1 MRDRGPRPWCVAV
14 GSWAM
19 SVVLVALGSATP
31 ARAAFPGSNG
41 LIAFQT
47 PSGIGVAP
55 PGGDPIPLGPP
66 ATRSSFMFPAWSP
79 DGSRLAFIRNSRV
92 CVMDADGSHV
102 RCVGEKDQGTEW
114 PAWSPDNSTVVFAR
128 KSDVWSVNV
137 DAPAPVAV
145 NLTGTGRIDEGY
157 PAVSP
162 DGSLIAYDR
171 YRLRGGHTQIF
182 VMGPDGS
189 DPHGLTNSVMTSHDP
204 DWSPDGTHILF
215 ELYPDAGTNVLA
227 VMQADGG
234 DQQVIFDRSVADAVY
249 SPDGQRIAF
258 TRLTGPNLIPRVWGI
273 HADGSHL
280 TRLVSDTQGGHY
292 YFPSWQPVSG

>member
-1 MRDRGPRPWCVAV
+1 MRDRGSAPWRVAV

-19 SVVLVALGSATP
+19 CVLVMLGIATP
-31 ARAAFPGSNG
+31 AQAAFPGSNG

-47 PSGIGVAP
+47 TNGIGVAH
-55 PGGDPIPLGPP
+55 PGGTPILLGPP
-66 ATRSSFMFPAWSP
+66 ATRAGFTFPAWSP
-79 DGSRLAFIRNSRV
+79 DGERLAFIRNSRV

-102 RCVGEKDQGTEW
+102 RCVGEKGTRTEW

-145 NLTGTGRIDEGY
+145 NLTSTGRIDEGY

-162 DGSLIAYDR
+162 DGLLIAYDR
-171 YRLRGGHTQIF
+171 YFPGHGHTQIF

-189 DPHGLTNSVMTSHDP
+189 DPHGLTDLAMASHDP

-215 ELYPDAGTNVLA
+215 EFYPDAGTNVLA
-227 VMQADGG
+227 VMQPDGG
-234 DQQVIFDRSVADAVY
+234 DQHVIFDRSVADAVY

-273 HADGSHL
+273 HSDGSHL
-280 TRLVSDTQGGHY
+280 TRLVSDIHKGQY